1 MKLLLLVL
9 SAVSILSSY
18 CQFPSICNTDNNLNR
33 KVCCPHDC
41 YENKGRGKCTS
52 VVDEVGAQFES
63 ADSTIT
69 DILCEAPRVHGTID
83 ARYKWPTAV
92 FNQVCVCHSPYGGV
106 DCSDCDYGFIKN
118 GEKCMANSVT
128 RKSFVNLSDNEKRDF
143 IQATMKLKSE
153 MGQWSV
159 IVEEPRTSTGTVTLQ
174 DVSTYNFLVHIHS
187 YVSRDRECTEGV
199 DFAHKGP
206 VFPVWHRRYLLIVEK
221 EYQRIME
228 NPSFGFPYWQWEEN
242 DKTPFKK
249 EYFGPTNSYGGH
261 KSVTGTFGDSQIWST
276 ICDLPVFGDNECA
289 ANWNPCNPN
298 EHLGNLRT
306 LQRGTLPNDCNNKII
321 DPQPY
326 LPNRVEVMIAIA
338 APNYDTSMRNS
349 RDSFRRRLEGFNTIR
364 SAVRCTGP
372 EEDREDCNS
381 KQYMHNNVHN
391 WIGGHMAVISAAVN
405 DPIFSLHHC
414 NIDRI
419 LESWIKNK
427 KKPPYYPMTGGHP
440 GHNWNDYMVP
450 FFPLVKVSQ
459 QYNMA
464 DKFGY
469 KYDHLVDANIKENQI
484 VPCSLY
490 ASTDNNN
497 KRQLT
502 CDANGTCIKCDSQ
515 YACPQPS
522 STRSTS
528 TSAMLLLPLSLLLL
542 LLQR

>member
-1 MKLLLLVL
+1 MNIRTEVVNQWRD
-9 SAVSILSSY
+9 ADPDIMEILSNAEY
-18 CQFPSICNTDNNLNR
+18 TDT
-33 KVCCPHDC
+33 K
-41 YENKGRGKCTS
+41 E
-52 VVDEVGAQFES
+52 
-63 ADSTIT
+63 
-69 DILCEAPRVHGTID
+69 TID
-83 ARYKWPTAV
+83 ARYQWPIAV
-92 FNQVCVCHSPYGGV
+92 FENVCQCNNNYGGV
-106 DCSDCDYGFIKN
+106 DCSECNFGWT
-118 GEKCMANSVT
+118 GEACGDKAQVVT
-128 RKSFVNLSDNEKRDF
+128 RKPFQNLNEEERMSL
-143 IQATMKLKSE
+143 IQATITLKSE
-153 MGQWSV
+153 MGRWSV
-159 IVEEPRTSTGTVTLQ
+159 IVAEPRHSSTGTVTLQ

-199 DFAHKGP
+199 NSGKTVDFAHKGP

-221 EYQRIME
+221 EYQRILK

-249 EYFGPTNSYGGH
+249 EYFGPTMSYGGH
-261 KSVTGTFGDSQIWST
+261 KSITGTFGDSQIWST

-298 EHLGNLRT
+298 EHLGSLRT
-306 LQRGTLPNDCNNKII
+306 LQRGTIPNDCNV

-338 APNYDTSMRNS
+338 APKYDTFMNNTRN
-349 RDSFRRRLEGFNTIR
+349 SFRRRLEGLNTIR
-364 SAVRCTGP
+364 SAVRCTGL
-372 EEDREDCNS
+372 EEDQKDCNS

-391 WIGGHMAVISAAVN
+391 WIGGHMGVISAAVN

-419 LESWIKNK
+419 LESWVKNK
-427 KKPPYYPMTGGHP
+427 KLPTYYPMTGGHP

-459 QYNMA
+459 QYNFA
-464 DKFGY
+464 DHFGY
-469 KYDHLVDANIKENQI
+469 KYDHLVDANIKENKI
-484 VPCSLY
+484 RPCSLY

-502 CDANGTCIKCDSQ
+502 CDANGTCINCDSQ
-515 YACPQPS
+515 YTCPQPS

-542 LLQR
+542 VLQR